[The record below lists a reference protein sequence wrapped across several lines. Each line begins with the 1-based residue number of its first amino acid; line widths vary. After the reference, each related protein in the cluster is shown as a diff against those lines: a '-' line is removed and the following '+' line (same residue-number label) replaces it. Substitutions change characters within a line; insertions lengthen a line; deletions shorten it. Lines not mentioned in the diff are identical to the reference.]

1 MSTPVPAPTHPVT
14 ALRRLVGTFPSVL
27 LGYSGGVDSAFLAV
41 VLRQEL
47 GRERMMAA
55 IGRSASYPLAQWEA
69 ARALVRRFDIPLVEI
84 ETLELEDP
92 NYVAN
97 PTNRCF
103 YCKMELWGRLVP
115 EARARGLAVVC
126 DGTNADDL
134 RGGEHRPGYAAGRSA
149 GVRSPLAEAGMTKAQ
164 IRDASRGL
172 GLPTWDAPAAPC
184 LSSRVVYGLTIT
196 PERLRQVEPVARAA
210 PRSRDR
216 PARGSRVRG
225 GRRGSAGL
233 SPGQPAR
240 GRQSG
245 LRVFLALNLPE
256 ATRQALWRATAPLRD
271 AGFPIRWVRP
281 EGIHLTLK
289 FLGEVAEQRDP
300 ELAAALARTVRGARA
315 LPLALGGFGAF
326 PDFQRPLIVWV
337 GVAPDPSLEL
347 LQNQVE

>member
-1 MSTPVPAPTHPVT
+1 MGGLPRSPAIVSPAPAGRDPARRVLRSTASGSTLGVWWRLAFGDSLLPVAETSISTTHDQATWFRAYDLSVSRRQTLSFDWDSVSRYYSAMSTPVPAPTHPVT

-27 LGYSGGVDSAFLAV
+27 LGYSGGVDSAFLAGV
-41 VLRQEL
+41 C
-47 GRERMMAA
+47 GRPERRRAF
-55 IGRSASYPLAQWEA
+55 A
-69 ARALVRRFDIPLVEI
+69 ARGGRDDQGPDPGRFPRSRAADLGCAGGAMSLESRRLRPDHHAGAPASGGSRGALSPRAGGD
-84 ETLELEDP
+84 
-92 NYVAN
+92 
-97 PTNRCF
+97 
-103 YCKMELWGRLVP
+103 GRP
-115 EARARGLAVVC
+115 ARAPSRRGRGAHRGRAAV
-126 DGTNADDL
+126 D
-134 RGGEHRPGYAAGRSA
+134 
-149 GVRSPLAEAGMTKAQ
+149 
-164 IRDASRGL
+164 
-172 GLPTWDAPAAPC
+172 
-184 LSSRVVYGLTIT
+184 
-196 PERLRQVEPVARAA
+196 PVARAA

-300 ELAAALARTVRGARA
+300 ELAAALTRTVRGARA
-315 LPLALGGFGAF
+315 LPLALGGF
-326 PDFQRPLIVWV
+326 
-337 GVAPDPSLEL
+337 
-347 LQNQVE
+347 